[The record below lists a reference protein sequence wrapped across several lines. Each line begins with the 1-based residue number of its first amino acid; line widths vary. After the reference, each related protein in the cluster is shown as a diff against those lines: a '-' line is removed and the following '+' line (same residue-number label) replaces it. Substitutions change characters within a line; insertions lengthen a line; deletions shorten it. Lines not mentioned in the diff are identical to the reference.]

1 MATTAAEEFDAMPM
15 NNFATQSHIV
25 QHMTD
30 LQTTLTQTSTAI
42 SGQTLGVQIEITNQG
57 PSDTTDSFVTL
68 PFPIFLSL
76 NDLVTSQG
84 GCTSSMGLINCE
96 LGSIANA
103 ATTTL
108 DILFDIDSDV
118 SLSTFSLTATASDGS
133 DIILT
138 NNADTLDIM
147 LDTRVD
153 LAVVVTAPAARVS
166 GELITY
172 FAEISNSGPTSATD
186 AILTFILDSSLE
198 DPQDQFAPNANCLFV
213 APTLECN
220 FADIP
225 ALTSTFVSFSS
236 RVPSTQRQ
244 ATLTTVAQINHA
256 DDTDSTNDQVKEHD
270 TFNSFLTFFFIT
282 FRSHHLQ

>member
-153 LAVVVTAPAARVS
+153 LAVVVRRMY
-166 GELITY
+166 LIGSLHFCCRHFQFRDVFVYVCIFNLY
-172 FAEISNSGPTSATD
+172 FYFFFFSI
-186 AILTFILDSSLE
+186 IL
-198 DPQDQFAPNANCLFV
+198 NCQMKSV
-213 APTLECN
+213 APKQFCH
-220 FADIP
+220 
-225 ALTSTFVSFSS
+225 SKS
-236 RVPSTQRQ
+236 
-244 ATLTTVAQINHA
+244 
-256 DDTDSTNDQVKEHD
+256 
-270 TFNSFLTFFFIT
+270 
-282 FRSHHLQ
+282 